1 MYLLQEMFSYNGEL
15 SASVVSSNTF
25 TKYEKASQETVFH
38 LEAGV
43 PFYLFQW
50 HLDCL
55 GADWAYVDSYS
66 NLFYQ
71 HTSPKPP
78 PDPAHMTEQMKKKL
92 IVL

>member
-1 MYLLQEMFSYNGEL
+1 MFNYNGEL
-15 SASVVSSNTF
+15 SATMVSSKSST
-25 TKYEKASQETVFH
+25 ETIFN

-55 GADWAYVDSYS
+55 GVDRAYVDSYS
-66 NLFYQ
+66 NLYYQ
-71 HTSPKPP
+71 HSDRNPP
-78 PDPAHMTEQMKKKL
+78 PAPGRMTQDMKKKL